1 MSKTIFIKT
10 VILVAL
16 IIGLR
21 IGLNLIPKVSLPG
34 YTDPVHVTEMI
45 EISDVAVLF
54 TGAFFV
60 ISLILAGTMSDYKES
75 EKLPGEIA
83 SNLEAL
89 EDHMLLAIRTYKN
102 TNEQSIDKEKLY
114 KSVYHLTLD
123 VLAWFNSREK
133 DSKTIYHAI
142 RKVNEMAYYLARI
155 GGDKEAVKGI
165 QDNLNQLRKNL
176 TRAYYIARTDFLA
189 PAYFLLMSIVGCVI
203 SVLLMCKFKTP
214 MAGFMVTGLVSFIFI
229 YLVLL
234 IRGLD
239 NPFDYGDDDTNVD
252 LLPIQRFKTRIE
264 EGFYTGEE

>member
-10 VILVAL
+10 LIIVAL
-16 IIGLR
+16 IIGIR
-21 IGLNLIPKVSLPG
+21 VSLNLIPKFSIPG
-34 YTDPVHVTEMI
+34 YAEPVHVTELI
-45 EISDVAVLF
+45 EISDVTVLF

-60 ISLILAGTMSDYKES
+60 IALILAGTMSDYKES

-89 EDHMLLAIRTYKN
+89 EDHMLLAIRTYKS
-102 TNEQSIDKEKLY
+102 TPDLTIDKEKLY
-114 KSVYHLTLD
+114 QSVYQLTLE

-133 DSKTIYHAI
+133 NSKTIYHSI
-142 RKVNEMAYYLARI
+142 RKVNEMAYYIARI

-176 TRAYYIARTDFLA
+176 TRTYYIARTEFLA

-203 SVLLMCKFKTP
+203 SVLFMCKFKTP

-234 IRGLD
+234 IKGLD
-239 NPFDYGDDDTNVD
+239 NPFDYGVDDTNVD
-252 LLPIQRFKTRIE
+252 LLPVERFKTRIE
-264 EGFYTGEE
+264 EGFYEEEH